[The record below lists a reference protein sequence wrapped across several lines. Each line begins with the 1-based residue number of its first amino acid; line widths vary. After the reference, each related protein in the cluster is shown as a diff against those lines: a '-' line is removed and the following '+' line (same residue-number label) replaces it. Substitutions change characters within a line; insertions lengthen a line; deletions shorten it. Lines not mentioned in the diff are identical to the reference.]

1 MTKSIGRIFDIFS
14 PKTLLEN
21 MAFIAGWHLRV
32 AAGSAHIVLTL
43 STSIKSKFLIY
54 LVKVDSMAAL
64 VTHRSTTVRASI
76 STKTFDQSMVVPTV

>member
-1 MTKSIGRIFDIFS
+1 MAMSIGRIFDVFS
-14 PKTLLEN
+14 PETLLKN

-32 AAGSAHIVLTL
+32 AAGSAQIVLTL

-64 VTHRSTTVRASI
+64 VTHCSTTIRASI
-76 STKTFDQSMVVPTV
+76 STKTFD